1 MEKTAEQLRREHIAL
16 EGDTHGKNKW
26 AILFTV
32 LIMTFMVCLDSTVVT
47 VALPVMQKE
56 LGVGLDR
63 IQLVSSVYLLATCV
77 AMLPFGRLGDVRGKV
92 NVFQLGV
99 IVFSVGSLLC
109 GLSASLEVLILARIV
124 QGIGCA
130 AAMANNMGI
139 ITESFP
145 ARERGRAMGIL
156 ATFVALGMMCGPVL
170 GGMLVA
176 SFPWESIFLINLPI
190 GVISFIVGLYTL
202 PHVRPEAG
210 ERPMSLAEAA
220 RRCFANSAF
229 TINLA
234 CMLIVFVGIGA
245 SEFILPF
252 YFQDAHGFG
261 SDISGLLFLALPMVN
276 AFIGPLSGTVSDR
289 VGCEG
294 PTAVGLGVYVC
305 GLFAVSTLN
314 EHSSIPVI
322 VCCVAFMSCGTSI
335 FPESQ
340 QLRCTWARLRARH
353 LALQVAWAAWR
364 AMRAWRWVLRQVTH
378 IRLWADERGD
388 GRGRDQFCC
397 RPSGCIPIRLSLGV
411 LRAYGCGRRGLCA
424 CHGAF
429 GEDARPPLACW
440 EAVCHDSRRPKKT
453 GLWCD
458 AACGAGGGRSV
469 VDYRTTFINRAASLP
484 REGVAPC
491 RSLRIVFAMTAS

>member
-32 LIMTFMVCLDSTVVT
+32 LVMTFMACLDASIVT

-99 IVFSVGSLLC
+99 IVFTGGSLLC
-109 GLSASLEVLILARIV
+109 GLSASLEVLILARFV

-170 GGMLVA
+170 GGVLVA

-202 PHVRPEAG
+202 PHVKPEAG
-210 ERPMSLAEAA
+210 ERPMPLTEAA
-220 RRCFANSAF
+220 RRCFASSAF

-245 SEFILPF
+245 SEFVLPF
-252 YFQDAHGFG
+252 YFQDAHGFS
-261 SDISGLLFLALPMVN
+261 SDISGLLFLAMPVVN
-276 AFIGPLSGTVSDR
+276 AFVGPLSGSVSDR
-289 VGCEG
+289 VGCEA

-305 GLFAVSTLN
+305 GLFAVSTLD
-314 EHSSIPVI
+314 EHSSILMI

-335 FPESQ
+335 FQS
-340 QLRCTWARLRARH
+340 
-353 LALQVAWAAWR
+353 
-364 AMRAWRWVLRQVTH
+364 
-378 IRLWADERGD
+378 
-388 GRGRDQFCC
+388 
-397 RPSGCIPIRLSLGV
+397 
-411 LRAYGCGRRGLCA
+411 
-424 CHGAF
+424 
-429 GEDARPPLACW
+429 
-440 EAVCHDSRRPKKT
+440 PK
-453 GLWCD
+453 
-458 AACGAGGGRSV
+458 
-469 VDYRTTFINRAASLP
+469 
-484 REGVAPC
+484 
-491 RSLRIVFAMTAS
+491 

>member
-1 MEKTAEQLRREHIAL
+1 MEKTAEQLRREHLAL

-202 PHVRPEAG
+202 PHVKPEAG

-294 PTAVGLGVYVC
+294 PTAVGLGVLPGDEALLLKGAQHV
-305 GLFAVSTLN
+305 GHAGGG
-314 EHSSIPVI
+314 E
-322 VCCVAFMSCGTSI
+322 VAQRGK
-335 FPESQ
+335 
-340 QLRCTWARLRARH
+340 LARG
-353 LALQVAWAAWR
+353 
-364 AMRAWRWVLRQVTH
+364 
-378 IRLWADERGD
+378 ER
-388 GRGRDQFCC
+388 
-397 RPSGCIPIRLSLGV
+397 
-411 LRAYGCGRRGLCA
+411 
-424 CHGAF
+424 
-429 GEDARPPLACW
+429 
-440 EAVCHDSRRPKKT
+440 
-453 GLWCD
+453 
-458 AACGAGGGRSV
+458 ACGAGEREYDAMLSAAGV
-469 VDYRTTFINRAASLP
+469 LHPRAHAAAERPELLQDL
-484 REGVAPC
+484 
-491 RSLRIVFAMTAS
+491 LRQCAEVLGIPFH

>member
-1 MEKTAEQLRREHIAL
+1 MEKTAEQLRRERIAL

-124 QGIGCA
+124 QGVGCA

-145 ARERGRAMGIL
+145 TRERGRAMGIL

-190 GVISFIVGLYTL
+190 GVISFIVGLCKFGL
-202 PHVRPEAG
+202 HHQPCLHAHRVRWYWRIRVYPAVLFSG
-210 ERPMSLAEAA
+210 RPRLWFRHLRTALFGTADGKCLY
-220 RRCFANSAF
+220 RPAF
-229 TINLA
+229 
-234 CMLIVFVGIGA
+234 G
-245 SEFILPF
+245 
-252 YFQDAHGFG
+252 YGFG
-261 SDISGLLFLALPMVN
+261 P
-276 AFIGPLSGTVSDR
+276 
-289 VGCEG
+289 
-294 PTAVGLGVYVC
+294 
-305 GLFAVSTLN
+305 
-314 EHSSIPVI
+314 
-322 VCCVAFMSCGTSI
+322 
-335 FPESQ
+335 
-340 QLRCTWARLRARH
+340 
-353 LALQVAWAAWR
+353 
-364 AMRAWRWVLRQVTH
+364 
-378 IRLWADERGD
+378 
-388 GRGRDQFCC
+388 
-397 RPSGCIPIRLSLGV
+397 
-411 LRAYGCGRRGLCA
+411 
-424 CHGAF
+424 
-429 GEDARPPLACW
+429 CW
-440 EAVCHDSRRPKKT
+440 
-453 GLWCD
+453 L
-458 AACGAGGGRSV
+458 
-469 VDYRTTFINRAASLP
+469 
-484 REGVAPC
+484 
-491 RSLRIVFAMTAS
+491 

>member
-99 IVFSVGSLLC
+99 IVFLVGSLLC

-176 SFPWESIFLINLPI
+176 SFPWESIF
-190 GVISFIVGLYTL
+190 
-202 PHVRPEAG
+202 R
-210 ERPMSLAEAA
+210 
-220 RRCFANSAF
+220 
-229 TINLA
+229 
-234 CMLIVFVGIGA
+234 ML
-245 SEFILPF
+245 
-252 YFQDAHGFG
+252 
-261 SDISGLLFLALPMVN
+261 
-276 AFIGPLSGTVSDR
+276 
-289 VGCEG
+289 
-294 PTAVGLGVYVC
+294 
-305 GLFAVSTLN
+305 
-314 EHSSIPVI
+314 
-322 VCCVAFMSCGTSI
+322 
-335 FPESQ
+335 
-340 QLRCTWARLRARH
+340 
-353 LALQVAWAAWR
+353 
-364 AMRAWRWVLRQVTH
+364 
-378 IRLWADERGD
+378 
-388 GRGRDQFCC
+388 
-397 RPSGCIPIRLSLGV
+397 
-411 LRAYGCGRRGLCA
+411 
-424 CHGAF
+424 
-429 GEDARPPLACW
+429 
-440 EAVCHDSRRPKKT
+440 SRRPAT
-453 GLWCD
+453 VPCP
-458 AACGAGGGRSV
+458 
-469 VDYRTTFINRAASLP
+469 LP
-484 REGVAPC
+484 RPLVAALQIRPSLSTLPACSSCSLALAHPSLFC
-491 RSLRIVFAMTAS
+491 RSIFRTRMGLGLTFRACCFWRCQW

>member
-124 QGIGCA
+124 QGVGCA

-202 PHVRPEAG
+202 PHVKPEAG

-289 VGCEG
+289 VGCED
-294 PTAVGLGVYVC
+294 
-305 GLFAVSTLN
+305 
-314 EHSSIPVI
+314 ERSSIPVI
-322 VCCVAFMSCGTSI
+322 VCCAAFMSCGTSI
-335 FPESQ
+335 FQSPNNSLYMGSAPREALGFAGS
-340 QLRCTWARLRARH
+340 LGSLARYAGMAVGVTVASHILYGQMSVAMGEAVTSFVAGRPDVFLFGFRSVFYVLMAVAAVGFALAMVRLVRIRARH
-353 LALQVAWAAWR
+353 
-364 AMRAWRWVLRQVTH
+364 
-378 IRLWADERGD
+378 
-388 GRGRDQFCC
+388 
-397 RPSGCIPIRLSLGV
+397 
-411 LRAYGCGRRGLCA
+411 
-424 CHGAF
+424 
-429 GEDARPPLACW
+429 
-440 EAVCHDSRRPKKT
+440 
-453 GLWCD
+453 
-458 AACGAGGGRSV
+458 
-469 VDYRTTFINRAASLP
+469 
-484 REGVAPC
+484 
-491 RSLRIVFAMTAS
+491 